1 MKNAMQFLDIK
12 REEPSVQKAEVRI
25 YTYEEIYSNFPADKA
40 AEQAGRC
47 LNCGNP
53 YCEWKCPV
61 HNYIPT
67 WLDLIRDGK
76 IIEAAEMSHKTNSLP
91 EICGRICPQDRL
103 CEGNCV
109 IEKSGHGTVTIG
121 SIEKYITDTAWEK
134 GWVKP
139 VKVKKE
145 LKQSVG
151 IIGAGPAGLACA
163 EELRKSGY
171 QVTIYDRYDR
181 AGGLLIYGIP
191 NFKLEKHVVERRTK
205 LLQDG
210 GIKFVLNF
218 EVGKDASLSE
228 LREKHDAV
236 LISTGVYKPREIEIE
251 GSDLNNIY
259 PAMEFLTASNKKGLG
274 DKVENFD
281 NGSLNAKDK
290 DVIVIGGGDT
300 AMDCVRTAV
309 RQKAK
314 SVKCLYRRDKEN
326 MPGSSREVANAE
338 EEGVEFVW
346 LSSPKKFLGKNKIE
360 KVSVDKI
367 KLGDPDE
374 SGRRKPIIQ
383 ENSDFELKA
392 DMVIKSLG
400 FDPED
405 LPVLFGENKLQVSR
419 WGTIKIDFDT
429 METSV
434 KGVFA
439 AGDIVRGASLVV
451 WAIKDGRDVAE
462 SIHKY
467 LKDLKDSK
475 RKVA

>member
-1 MKNAMQFLDIK
+1 M
-12 REEPSVQKAEVRI
+12 
-25 YTYEEIYSNFPADKA
+25 
-40 AEQAGRC
+40 C
-47 LNCGNP
+47 
-53 YCEWKCPV
+53 
-61 HNYIPT
+61 
-67 WLDLIRDGK
+67 IR
-76 IIEAAEMSHKTNSLP
+76 
-91 EICGRICPQDRL
+91 
-103 CEGNCV
+103 
-109 IEKSGHGTVTIG
+109 
-121 SIEKYITDTAWEK
+121 
-134 GWVKP
+134 
-139 VKVKKE
+139 
-145 LKQSVG
+145 
-151 IIGAGPAGLACA
+151 
-163 EELRKSGY
+163 
-171 QVTIYDRYDR
+171 DRYDR

-218 EVGKDASLSE
+218 EVGKDASLNE

-314 SVKCLYRRDKEN
+314 SVKCLYRWDKEN

-467 LKDLKDSK
+467 LKDLKVSK

>member
-1 MKNAMQFLDIK
+1 
-12 REEPSVQKAEVRI
+12 
-25 YTYEEIYSNFPADKA
+25 
-40 AEQAGRC
+40 
-47 LNCGNP
+47 
-53 YCEWKCPV
+53 
-61 HNYIPT
+61 
-67 WLDLIRDGK
+67 
-76 IIEAAEMSHKTNSLP
+76 
-91 EICGRICPQDRL
+91 
-103 CEGNCV
+103 
-109 IEKSGHGTVTIG
+109 
-121 SIEKYITDTAWEK
+121 
-134 GWVKP
+134 
-139 VKVKKE
+139 
-145 LKQSVG
+145 
-151 IIGAGPAGLACA
+151 
-163 EELRKSGY
+163 
-171 QVTIYDRYDR
+171 
-181 AGGLLIYGIP
+181 
-191 NFKLEKHVVERRTK
+191 
-205 LLQDG
+205 
-210 GIKFVLNF
+210 
-218 EVGKDASLSE
+218 
-228 LREKHDAV
+228 
-236 LISTGVYKPREIEIE
+236 
-251 GSDLNNIY
+251 
-259 PAMEFLTASNKKGLG
+259 
-274 DKVENFD
+274 
-281 NGSLNAKDK
+281 
-290 DVIVIGGGDT
+290 
-300 AMDCVRTAV
+300 MDCVRTAV

-405 LPVLFGENKLQVSR
+405 LPILFGENKLQVSR

-462 SIHKY
+462 NIHKY